1 MRIDYF
7 VAAEQLKDRIV
18 SCEMHGQG
26 IELQGMTYSISNIT
40 SAGLCIFLQYFLFF
54 DDIFLQYLELAYKYR
69 FLVRITYS
77 LK

>member
-26 IELQGMTYSISNIT
+26 IELQGITYSISNIT
-40 SAGLCIFLQYFLFF
+40 SAGCVFSCITWNWHINIGFW
-54 DDIFLQYLELAYKYR
+54 
-69 FLVRITYS
+69 
-77 LK
+77 

>member
-40 SAGLCIFLQYFLFF
+40 SADCIFLQYFLFF
-54 DDIFLQYLELAYKYR
+54 DNIFLQYLELAYKYS